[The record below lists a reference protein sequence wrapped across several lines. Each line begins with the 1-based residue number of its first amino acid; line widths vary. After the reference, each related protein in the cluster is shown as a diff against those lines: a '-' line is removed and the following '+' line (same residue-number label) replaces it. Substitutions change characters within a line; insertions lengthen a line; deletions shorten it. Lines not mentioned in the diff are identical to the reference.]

1 MKRRKICIIY
11 GEMKGDYNDDY
22 IIGVEKYANELEYQ
36 VTTFSMLCEG
46 TVDTNKEECIYSYIN
61 FDEYDGV
68 VFDEHSFSAHKHL
81 ARSVE
86 MQIKKQCKVPVVTLG
101 TSTVSE
107 DCFMVDSMRDFESL
121 TDHLIVVHGCKRIYF
136 LGGNKSDRGR
146 RIQGFRNAVI
156 KHGLREEECIAL
168 YGGHWID
175 CAEKLARDIAS
186 GDIEIP
192 EAVVCVTDI
201 VAFALIKA
209 LFQQGIR
216 VPEDVRVCGYN
227 AHPCAF
233 NSLISVTTFPVNSR
247 ECGAMAMSRLH
258 ELITGNSVMVKKRP
272 PLSII
277 TGKSCG
283 CGTQSPSNLKFRLAE
298 AEMKDMQE
306 MYFRNGKLEEAIMEA
321 TTLEQMRDVV
331 RDREYL
337 IPNIRMLAVNLLKSD
352 GTVWCQYM
360 SGSIVTGGAEPVMPG
375 KLLPEN
381 SILPDNTNNYHVVP
395 LVYNNVNYGYVIVG
409 YREPVVYNKHLKQ
422 FCHCLALWCKVMG
435 KNREKADKQDKGT
448 ILKKIVKQETD
459 TETKP
464 VAGKNADIVFGKKNN
479 LMHKLK
485 VENII
490 YFESLDK
497 RVYAITKNG
506 EYEVN
511 QRLFE
516 LEEMYADRRFMRISK
531 SVVINMDKITSVK
544 MEEDRSCKVFFSP
557 QISVRVSRNYIKDF
571 RQRIGM

>member
-36 VTTFSMLCEG
+36 VTTFSMLSEG
-46 TVDTNKEECIYSYIN
+46 TVDTNREECIYTYIN
-61 FDEYDGV
+61 FNEYDGV
-68 VFDEHSFSAHKHL
+68 IFDEHSFSAHKHL

-86 MQIKKQCKVPVVTLG
+86 MQIKKHCKVPIVTIG

-107 DCFMVDSMRDFESL
+107 DCFMVDSMRDFEAL
-121 TDHLIVVHGCKRIYF
+121 TDHLIVVHGCRRIYF
-136 LGGNKSDRGR
+136 LGGNKADRGR
-146 RIQGFRNAVI
+146 RIQGFQNSIV
-156 KHGLREEECIAL
+156 KHGLHEEECISL
-168 YGGHWID
+168 YGGYWVD

-233 NSLISVTTFPVNSR
+233 NSLISITTFPVNSR
-247 ECGAMAMSRLH
+247 ECGARAMSRLH
-258 ELITGNSVMVKKRP
+258 ELITGKSEVVKKRP
-272 PLSII
+272 PLSIL

-283 CGTQSPSNLKFRLAE
+283 CGTQSPANLKFRLAE
-298 AEMKDMQE
+298 AQMKETQE

-321 TTLEQMRDVV
+321 TSMEQMRDVV

-337 IPNIRMLAVNLLKSD
+337 IPNIRMLAINLLRSD

-360 SGSIVTGGAEPVMPG
+360 SGSIVTGGAEPVMSG

-381 SILPDNTNNYHVVP
+381 IILPDNTNNYHVVP
-395 LVYNNVNYGYVIVG
+395 LVYNSVNYGYVIVG
-409 YREPVVYNKHLKQ
+409 YREPIVYNKHLKQ

-435 KNREKADKQDKGT
+435 MNSEN
-448 ILKKIVKQETD
+448 IVKED
-459 TETKP
+459 NTEQVKTEDKEISVKKP
-464 VAGKNADIVFGKKNN
+464 VKSDKEAEAVFGKKNN
-479 LMHKLK
+479 LMHKIK
-485 VENII
+485 VENIF
-490 YFESLDK
+490 YFEALDK
-497 RVYAITKNG
+497 KVYAITKNG
-506 EYEVN
+506 EYEVS

-516 LEEMYADRRFMRISK
+516 LEEMYVGRRFMRISK
-531 SVVINMDKITSVK
+531 SIVINMDKIASVK
-544 MEEDRSCKVFFSP
+544 MEEDRSCKVFFTS
-557 QISVRVSRNYIKDF
+557 QTSVRVSRNYIKDF
-571 RQRIGM
+571 RLRIGM